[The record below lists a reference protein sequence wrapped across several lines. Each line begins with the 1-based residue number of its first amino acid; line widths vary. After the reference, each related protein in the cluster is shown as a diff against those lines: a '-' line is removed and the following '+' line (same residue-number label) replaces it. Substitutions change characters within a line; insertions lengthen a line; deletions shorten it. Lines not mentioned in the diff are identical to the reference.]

1 MENKDFVELN
11 RMVVEKIEKRVG
23 KLDQKYIEVFQ
34 KYNRLDFIDNVC
46 ILEDGKKIR
55 LDVDKI
61 LSDSNL
67 LKKIYNDIPI
77 NFFVDEET
85 VSSISSPSL
94 IFYMIKLLNLKEKD
108 KVLEIGSGTGYSTAL
123 LSSINDKGFIFSA
136 ELNPSVYEIL
146 KRNVKR
152 LDLKNVYIENV
163 DGGFGLNDFAPFD
176 NIIVFCGMADITR
189 FWIDQLKTGGKIV
202 APLSTRGFQVL
213 VDLKKDEKGR
223 MVGKPIS
230 QVHFFP
236 LKGNFSIIS
245 HYSYYEKSLKSLKNI
260 IDEKSTIDFEL
271 TDKLEHL
278 DDEQIKDFLFYLS
291 INDENFITYY
301 PYETSK
307 IGVCY
312 GIFIRNRGSGIAFIL
327 NKRVFHWGN
336 EEAILILK
344 RRFNEF
350 IDYGKPKIKDWSL
363 KVYPSDEDYLKT
375 GNDLLIYRKSSLTI
389 FSR

>member
-1 MENKDFVELN
+1 MDNKDFVELN
-11 RMVVEKIEKRVG
+11 RMVIEKIEKIVG
-23 KLDQKYIEVFQ
+23 KLNPKDIEIFQ

-46 ILEDGKKIR
+46 IVEDGKRIR
-55 LDVDKI
+55 LDVNKI
-61 LSDSNL
+61 LSDFNL
-67 LKKIYNDIPI
+67 LKKIYNDTPI
-77 NFFVDEET
+77 NFFIDEET

-94 IFYMIKLLNLKEKD
+94 IFYMIRLLNLKEKD
-108 KVLEIGSGTGYSTAL
+108 KVLEIGPGTGYSTSL
-123 LSSINDKGFIFSA
+123 LSSINDKGFIFST
-136 ELNPSVYEIL
+136 ELNQIVYEIL
-146 KRNVKR
+146 KRNVEKF
-152 LDLKNVYIENV
+152 DLKNVHIENV

-176 NIIVFCGMADITR
+176 NIVVFCGVADITR

-223 MVGKPIS
+223 MMGKPIS

-260 IDEKSTIDFEL
+260 IDEKSSIDFEL

-278 DDEQIKDFLFYLS
+278 DDDQIKDFLFYLS

-301 PYETSK
+301 PNETSK
-307 IGVCY
+307 TDVYY
-312 GIFIRNRGSGIAFIL
+312 GIFIRNRGSGIAVVL
-327 NKRVFHWGN
+327 KKRVFYWGN
-336 EEAILILK
+336 EEAILILR

-350 IDYGKPKIKDWSL
+350 IKSGKPKIKDWTL
-363 KVYPSDEDYLKT
+363 KVYPSDKDYLKT
-375 GNDLLIYRKSSLTI
+375 GNELLIYRKSSLTI